1 MGIRE
6 SYYKT
11 KNYIPKVAKML
22 DLVVGDEFLLEDVRD
37 GSVYKNPET
46 GKEQKFVMT
55 DYGVTAILDSG
66 KQEIQPILFVGVLCG
81 TYKIKKLPFNPKEG
95 DKYFYISWSNN
106 THPTVKDTVWMG
118 STFDYMCYALHNV
131 YRNYFEA
138 NDNMSSVVNGI
149 KSFKDTG
156 FLKI

>member
-55 DYGVTAILDSG
+55 DYGAAAILESG
-66 KQEIQPILFVGVLCG
+66 KQEIQPVLFVGVLCG
-81 TYKIKKLPFNPKEG
+81 TYKIKKLLFNPKEG
-95 DKYFYISWSNN
+95 DRYFFIFWGFIIYCILKSLNW
-106 THPTVKDTVWMG
+106 
-118 STFDYMCYALHNV
+118 V
-131 YRNYFEA
+131 YERLF
-138 NDNMSSVVNGI
+138 
-149 KSFKDTG
+149 
-156 FLKI
+156 